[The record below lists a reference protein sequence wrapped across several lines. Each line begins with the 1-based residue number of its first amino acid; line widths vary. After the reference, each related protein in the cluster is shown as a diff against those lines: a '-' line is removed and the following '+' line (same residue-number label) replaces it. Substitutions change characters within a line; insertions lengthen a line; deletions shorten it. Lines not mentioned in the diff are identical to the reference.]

1 MNVRK
6 RDKELQKSK
15 DICKSCGTSAIDIS
29 ASEML
34 TEDTFSYTG
43 NNTYSAGVPYSELT
57 GQQKKRTAVFSK
69 FPPKRST
76 IPEGVEY
83 VLYDSDLPPC
93 DNERALPT
101 SSGILYE
108 IADELYRNEQS
119 AARLTADEP
128 PPFKK
133 GFDKKHHEK
142 HFVKTEE
149 SIRKPLN
156 TSLSF
161 LIQLMFLIP
170 IFNVIFALYFA
181 FHKNTNLNVKSFSRA
196 FLILCLVFTTVFI
209 VSLMFSSSAFSISS
223 SR

>member
-43 NNTYSAGVPYSELT
+43 NNTYSAGIPYSELT

-170 IFNVIFALYFA
+170 IFNVIFALFSDIMSC
-181 FHKNTNLNVKSFSRA
+181 FHRNFYYRSYVQQLSIKHSGFTIKQNKSAPRSKSN
-196 FLILCLVFTTVFI
+196 C
-209 VSLMFSSSAFSISS
+209 SGC
-223 SR
+223 

>member
-1 MNVRK
+1 MNTRK
-6 RDKELQKSK
+6 RDKELQKNQ
-15 DICKSCGTSAIDIS
+15 DICKTCGTSAIDIS
-29 ASEML
+29 VS
-34 TEDTFSYTG
+34 DTGYD
-43 NNTYSAGVPYSELT
+43 TYSAGMQYSEPT
-57 GQQKKRTAVFSK
+57 EEQKKRAAVFSK

-93 DNERALPT
+93 DNARTLPH

-108 IADELYRNEQS
+108 IADELYRNEQT
-119 AARLTADEP
+119 AARLTAEEP

-133 GFDKKHHEK
+133 SFDRKHHEK
-142 HFVKTEE
+142 HFVKTDE
-149 SIRKPLN
+149 SIRKPIN
-156 TSLSF
+156 TALAF
-161 LIQLMFLIP
+161 LIQLMLLIP

-181 FHKNTNLNVKSFSRA
+181 FHKNTNINVKSYSRA

-209 VSLMFSSSAFSISS
+209 VSLMFSSSAFSISG